1 MIYEQKRIKDTIES
15 MKNDAIEAERNAQYG
30 VAAKLRYSDIPE
42 KEKHLQNLENELAE
56 LAKR

>member
-1 MIYEQKRIKDTIES
+1 

-42 KEKHLQNLENELAE
+42 KEKHLQSLENELTE